1 MKILILGGYGTFGG
15 RLARMLAGDASV
27 TLLIAGRS
35 LEKAQAF
42 CERLAP
48 GASRTALRF
57 DRDGDALAQIR
68 AVNPDLV
75 VDASGPFQCYGDDPY
90 RIIKACLVQGV
101 DYLDLA
107 DGSDFVKGVAQF
119 DREARE
125 RDVFILSGVSSLPV
139 LSAAV
144 VRRLAQGLATLDTIT
159 GGIAPSPY
167 ARVGLN
173 VIRAIASYSGKRLA
187 LIRGGRPSSGV
198 AMTESLRYTIS
209 PPGRLPLRNIRFSLV
224 DVPDLQVLPALW
236 PGLESLWM
244 GAGPVPEILHRMLN
258 GLAWLVR
265 LRLLPSLLPFS
276 FLIHRVS
283 NRVRWGEHRGGMFV
297 SITGIDVRGVSVTR
311 SWHLLAEGDDGPFI
325 PSMAC
330 QAIVERC
337 LAARRPAAGA
347 RTATGEVELE
357 DYEALF
363 ARRTIYTGT
372 RTSDPASAQPLY
384 QRILGDAWH
393 ALPAPLRA
401 MHQCASP
408 QVAAGQADVLRGR
421 HPLARAVAF
430 AVGFPVAGHQ
440 VPVQV
445 LFTPEAGGERWT
457 RTFAGRSFTSFQ
469 SAGRGRS
476 AHLLRERFGPLTF
489 DLALVLD
496 GGKLRLVVR
505 RWSLWGMPLPRFLAP
520 SGDCHESAIDDRFH
534 FNVEIRHRLIGLIVG
549 YRGWLE
555 MRPRAQAAVS
565 TETGM
570 DYASERRASSQVDDR
585 V

>member
-1 MKILILGGYGTFGG
+1 MNPIPTKVLILGGYGTFGG
-15 RLARMLAGDASV
+15 RLAQLLAGDARV
-27 TLLIAGRS
+27 TLLIGGRS
-35 LEKAQAF
+35 LAQAQTF
-42 CERLAP
+42 CDRLAP
-48 GASRTALRF
+48 GASRSALRF
-57 DRDGDALAQIR
+57 DRDGDALARIR

-90 RIIKACLVQGV
+90 RIIKACLVHGT

-125 RDVFILSGVSSLPV
+125 RGVFILSGVSSFPV
-139 LSAAV
+139 LTAAV
-144 VRRLAQGLATLDTIT
+144 LRRLAHGLATLDTIT

-167 ARVGLN
+167 AGVGLN

-187 LIRGGRPSSGV
+187 LVRGGQPSFGV

-209 PPGRLPLRNIRFSLV
+209 PPGHLPLRNIRFSLV
-224 DVPDLQVLPALW
+224 DVPDLQVLPDLW
-236 PGLESLWM
+236 PGLESVWM

-276 FLIHRVS
+276 FLIHQVS
-283 NRVRWGEHRGGMFV
+283 NGVRWGQHRGGMFV
-297 SITGIDVRGVSVTR
+297 AITGTDARGVPVTR
-311 SWHLLAEGDDGPFI
+311 SWHLLAEGDDGPLI

-330 QAIVERC
+330 QAIIERC
-337 LAARRPAAGA
+337 LAARRPVAGA
-347 RTATGEVELE
+347 RAATADLELE

-372 RTSDPASAQPLY
+372 RTSDPAAATQPLY

-401 MHQCASP
+401 MHRCAGP

-421 HPLARAVAF
+421 HPLARLVAF
-430 AVGFPVAGHQ
+430 VIGFPAAGHQ

-445 LFTPEAGGERWT
+445 VFTPGAGGECWT

-469 SAGRGRS
+469 SAGRGTS

-489 DLALVLD
+489 DLALVVE
-496 GGKLRLVVR
+496 GAKLRLVVR
-505 RWSLWGMPLPRFLAP
+505 RWSLWGLPLPLLLAP
-520 SGDCHESAIDDRFH
+520 GGDSYETAIDDRFH
-534 FNVEIRHRLIGLIVG
+534 FHVEIRHRLIGLIVG
-549 YRGWLE
+549 YHGWLE
-555 MRPRAQAAVS
+555 IRPRADAAVLA
-565 TETGM
+565 ETGV
-570 DYASERRASSQVDDR
+570 DCQAQRAASR
-585 V
+585 